1 MESAFEKTAR
11 LLLTH
16 PKKDWTGVEL
26 STQTGYS
33 PGMISRVLQ
42 QLGREVVV
50 AKPYKNRFVLVE
62 PIRLLFLWSCK
73 RKLPAPIYVDSG
85 KTEPELDELVRK
97 VDGVAL
103 TGFRGAWLR
112 NRYMWTSSYELY
124 ASKDRIQSIAR
135 SLGRR
140 SKSPGRI
147 SLMPAEEDVFIGS
160 ERVDG
165 LPVVSL
171 PQNFVDLMCTGGSGP
186 RVAMHLGIAS
196 GLLGV

>member
-11 LLLTH
+11 LLLTQ

-26 STQTGYS
+26 SARTGYS
-33 PGMISRVLQ
+33 PGMISRILQ
-42 QLGREVVV
+42 QLVREVVV
-50 AKPYKNRFVLVE
+50 AKPYKNSFVLVE
-62 PIRLLFLWSCK
+62 PIRLLSLWSCK

-85 KTEPELDELVRK
+85 KTEPELDELIRK

-112 NRYMWTSSYELY
+112 NHYVRTSSYELY

-135 SLGRR
+135 LLGRR

-160 ERVDG
+160 ERIEG

-171 PQNFVDLMCTGGSGP
+171 PQNYVDLMCTGGSGP

>member
-11 LLLTH
+11 LLLTQ

-26 STQTGYS
+26 SARTGYS
-33 PGMISRVLQ
+33 PGMISRILQ
-42 QLGREVVV
+42 QLVREVVV
-50 AKPYKNRFVLVE
+50 AKPYKNSFVLVE
-62 PIRLLFLWSCK
+62 PIRLLSLWSCE

-85 KTEPELDELVRK
+85 KTEPELDELIRK
-97 VDGVAL
+97 VDGAAL

-112 NRYMWTSSYELY
+112 NRYMRTSSYELY

-135 SLGRR
+135 LLGRR

-160 ERVDG
+160 ERIEG

-171 PQNFVDLMCTGGSGP
+171 PQNYVDLMCTGGSGP